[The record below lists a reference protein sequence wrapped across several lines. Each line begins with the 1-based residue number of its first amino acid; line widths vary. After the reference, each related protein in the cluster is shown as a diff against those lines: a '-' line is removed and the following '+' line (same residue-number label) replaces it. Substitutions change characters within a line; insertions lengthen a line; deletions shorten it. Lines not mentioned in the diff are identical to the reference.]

1 MQIIKRDE
9 NKGIIRLR
17 VEKKEDLFH
26 LRELINEEDFVEG
39 IVFRKMKLDSGKNVV
54 KKGKVKLKV
63 DHTSLE
69 NERLRIIGEIIEGP
83 DEFPRA
89 HQAIN
94 VSEDDEIT
102 LHKNLNAYEN
112 KILKD
117 AVNKSK
123 KNILAICFDR
133 EKAIYYKLKSKK
145 YEKIYETNIGT
156 QGKSYDVNQMSDK
169 RFFDKVNEPILK
181 DGSLN
186 YNQFEGI
193 IYASN
198 SFWKEPWNKH
208 VSDEIKKKSTFVII
222 SSVENSIS
230 EILRRSEIK
239 TAFKDIQIQK
249 NYEILQE
256 ILRRISKNKKIAY
269 GEEDVKKYVDFGAVE
284 KLIVSTNYMKKNK
297 EKGNFDK
304 VINLFEK
311 VEETDG
317 EFIIMDSSYETGKN
331 IDNFTGIVAMT
342 RYDLNG

>member
-1 MQIIKRDE
+1 MQIIKRDK

-26 LRELINEEDFVEG
+26 LRELINENDNVEG
-39 IVFRKMKLDSGKNVV
+39 MVFRKMKLDSGKNIV
-54 KKGKVKLKV
+54 KKGNVKLTV

-83 DEFPRA
+83 DDFPRA

-94 VSEDDEIT
+94 VSENDEIT

-117 AVNKSK
+117 AINKSK

-133 EKAIYYKLKSKK
+133 EKVIYYKLKSKR
-145 YEKIYETNIGT
+145 YEKVHEKKIGT
-156 QGKSYDVNQMSDK
+156 QGKNYDVSQMSDK
-169 RFFDKVNEPILK
+169 NFFETVNEPILK

-186 YNQFEGI
+186 HERFEGI

-198 SFWKEPWNKH
+198 SFWKEPWNKN
-208 VSDEIKKKSTFVII
+208 VKQEIKKKSTFVTI

-239 TAFKDIQIQK
+239 TAFKDVQIKK

-256 ILRRISKNKKIAY
+256 ILKRISKNKKVAY
-269 GEEDVKKYVDFGAVE
+269 GKEDVKKYVEFGAVE
-284 KLIVSTNYMKKNK
+284 KLIVSTKYMKKNK
-297 EKGNFDK
+297 EEGDFNELIK
-304 VINLFEK
+304 LFEK
-311 VEETDG
+311 VEKTDG
-317 EFIIMDSSYETGKN
+317 EFIIMDSDYETGKN

-342 RYDLNG
+342 RYNLNG